1 MPRCFMV
8 NCISGGLKFFN
19 SSLLIWVV
27 FEFSQLVILLHNVLT
42 VRGLDS
48 KCFLV
53 ECRWGVLIYS
63 SAHGVKSVK
72 NYTPYMLLQY
82 WWYGFVCTVLC
93 FFFWDVPARLKGGW
107 LKAFLGNWDFLS
119 SDPSSDEFAT
129 RGPDRIMLQGLS
141 QIQEKNSA
149 PRLLSTA

>member
-1 MPRCFMV
+1 MARPAFRDYGGRGVGASLLHGELHKF
-8 NCISGGLKFFN
+8 GGLQFFN

-63 SAHGVKSVK
+63 SAHGV
-72 NYTPYMLLQY
+72 
-82 WWYGFVCTVLC
+82 
-93 FFFWDVPARLKGGW
+93 
-107 LKAFLGNWDFLS
+107 
-119 SDPSSDEFAT
+119 
-129 RGPDRIMLQGLS
+129 
-141 QIQEKNSA
+141 
-149 PRLLSTA
+149 